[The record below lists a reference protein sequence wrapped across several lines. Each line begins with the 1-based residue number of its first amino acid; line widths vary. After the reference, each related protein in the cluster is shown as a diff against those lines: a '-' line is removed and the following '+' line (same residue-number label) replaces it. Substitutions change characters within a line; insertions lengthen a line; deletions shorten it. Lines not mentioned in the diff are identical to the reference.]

1 MYFVKIYWHF
11 RNWPFWEVD
20 ISGVDVWRADILGV
34 DIPGVDI
41 LGRTPSNRFPN
52 FSQQLHKMSVQQLKR
67 RRSSGSLNTGVQTK
81 KIETSRDN
89 LKRFNIHMEMKTTK
103 NLLYLHPLNL
113 PERGQNFTVV
123 GLWTIATPLTD
134 CLGHLVF
141 HWGWATVEC
150 SFRAERNQTQIRVYM
165 ILKIMHFHALC
176 EDDIVQ
182 LSLKTLSPDLYQIYF
197 RKWNYSFWIAW
208 IYCYR

>member
-11 RNWPFWEVD
+11 GNWPFWEVD
-20 ISGVDVWRADILGV
+20 ILGVDVWRADIPGV

-41 LGRTPSNRFPN
+41 LERTPSNRFFN
-52 FSQQLHKMSVQQLKR
+52 FSQQLHKMSMQQLKR
-67 RRSSGSLNTGVQTK
+67 RRSSLNTGVQTK
-81 KIETSRDN
+81 RIETSRDN

-103 NLLYLHPLNL
+103 NLWYLHPLNL
-113 PERGQNFTVV
+113 PERGQNFTGVA
-123 GLWTIATPLTD
+123 LRAIAAPLTD

-141 HWGWATVEC
+141 HWAWATVEC
-150 SFRAERNQTQIRVYM
+150 SFTAERNQSQTQVYM

-182 LSLKTLSPDLYQIYF
+182 LSLKTLSPDLY
-197 RKWNYSFWIAW
+197 
-208 IYCYR
+208 